1 MVRVTSAEPGES
13 VAAVLLRQ
21 AEVWSRLNPASLKR
35 RAPYCMM
42 GVCFE
47 CLAEVDGVVG
57 VQTCLK
63 PVCDGMQVVRQ
74 LGSTENWLVSGFDL
88 LIVGAGPAG
97 MAARRWPPGVL
108 VLTVPSD
115 R

>member
-1 MVRVTSAEPGES
+1 MFRKLHDPDPRIAIEIDGSVAVAEPGES

-21 AEVWSRLNPASLKR
+21 TEPWSRLTPVTASK

-47 CLAEVDGVVG
+47 CLAEVDGVAS

-63 PVCDGMQVVRQ
+63 PVCEGMRVARQ
-74 LGSTENWLVSGFDL
+74 SGRRRLV
-88 LIVGAGPAG
+88 
-97 MAARRWPPGVL
+97 
-108 VLTVPSD
+108 T
-115 R
+115 

>member
-1 MVRVTSAEPGES
+1 MFSTKGVLMFRKLHEPGAGVLTVDIDGAPTVAEPGET

-21 AEVWSRLNPASLKR
+21 AEPWSRLTTVSQSK

-47 CLAEVDGVVG
+47 CLAEVDGVSS

-63 PVCDGMQVVRQ
+63 PVCDGMRVTRQ
-74 LGSTENWLVSGFDL
+74 TGRR
-88 LIVGAGPAG
+88 LIGA
-97 MAARRWPPGVL
+97 
-108 VLTVPSD
+108 
-115 R
+115 